1 MTGVV
6 ILIVVLLAAT
16 AFGLW
21 RRRVDGRM
29 RDTADGRPVPL
40 GDGDAEVGMDEALG
54 EALTALILGVPLGSE
69 ATLVQF
75 STAFCQPCRAT
86 RRILDEVAA
95 MVEGVVHVEIDAEA
109 HLDLVRHLDIRRTP
123 TVLILDS
130 DGVIRKRAS
139 GLPRKVDVI
148 AAVGAVT
155 GPASSSQ

>member
-21 RRRVDGRM
+21 RRRVDGRL
-29 RDTADGRPVPL
+29 RDTADGRPVPVA
-40 GDGDAEVGMDEALG
+40 DDDPEVGMDEAQG
-54 EALTALILGVPLGSE
+54 ETLTALVLGFPLGAE

-95 MVEGVVHVEIDAEA
+95 MVAGVVHVEIDAEA
-109 HLDLVRHLDIRRTP
+109 HLDLVRRLDIRRTP
-123 TVLILDS
+123 TVLILDRG
-130 DGVIRKRAS
+130 GVIRKRAS

-155 GPASSSQ
+155 GPATPSQ